1 MFYIKHGLDQFIVQ
15 HEEKLL
21 NRTDKTNNFYLSRK
35 CYFNAK
41 SLTKEKKMAAW
52 QEQQGPISF
61 WDRLSTAQLS

>member
-41 SLTKEKKMAAW
+41 SLTKEKNGCLARATRTNILL
-52 QEQQGPISF
+52 G
-61 WDRLSTAQLS
+61 